1 MFIRKVHK
9 SVISSHVTLCIG
21 STSRPDAG
29 DNSER
34 IAAASHIPSKKV
46 KRLAMSRGLV
56 VPFRS
61 AGGER
66 YLGFRFEDMSYI

>member
-1 MFIRKVHK
+1 MYRLYLP
-9 SVISSHVTLCIG
+9 TRL
-21 STSRPDAG
+21 DAG

-34 IAAASHIPSKKV
+34 IAAASHIPSKNV
-46 KRLAMSRGLV
+46 KHLAMSKGLV
-56 VPFRS
+56 ILFLS